1 MDFILAG
8 VPAQQPCYGLLL
20 NTNSL
25 GLPHYRGQVNGW
37 RGHGELLKFSQW
49 PELRLQQQEVS
60 WPLHWCWGWGWEAGE
75 EYGIQCSGSQMFSS
89 HNNSGNTHTAL
100 RAGHAVDKGIANTSC
115 PLLWKGE
122 MKKEEWIIN

>member
-1 MDFILAG
+1 MAGTKVTTAGSFLAPALVLG
-8 VPAQQPCYGLLL
+8 V
-20 NTNSL
+20 
-25 GLPHYRGQVNGW
+25 
-37 RGHGELLKFSQW
+37 
-49 PELRLQQQEVS
+49 
-60 WPLHWCWGWGWEAGE
+60 GWEAGE